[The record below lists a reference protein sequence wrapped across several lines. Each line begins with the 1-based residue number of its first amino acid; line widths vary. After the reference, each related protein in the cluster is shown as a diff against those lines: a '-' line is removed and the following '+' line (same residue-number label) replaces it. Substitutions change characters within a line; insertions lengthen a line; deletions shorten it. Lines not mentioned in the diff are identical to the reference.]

1 MTLDSPIKLSISC
14 VYFDTDEKV
23 FDETIQ
29 SLTNS
34 IEHAKQKGLMID
46 AELHLINNNP
56 KKDQWFTV
64 KIKNFE
70 PCFDRV
76 ICHTGHGNI
85 GYGRGNN
92 LAISS
97 VNSDFHLV
105 LNPDVFLAEDNIF
118 NALHH
123 MQNNPQLDALAA
135 DAFDSEN
142 NRLYLAKR
150 QPSVIVLLAR
160 ALNSKWL
167 NKLLKQQLD
176 RYEYRDLIPSAAGS
190 LDIELMSGCY
200 MLIKT
205 PVLKSINGFDERFF
219 LYFEDFDLSRR
230 LNSKQLVFSIKIL
243 HLGGNTSRKGIH
255 HISYFFKSFI
265 IFSRIR

>member
-1 MTLDSPIKLSISC
+1 MTLYSPIKLSISC

-23 FDETIQ
+23 FDETLQ
-29 SLTNS
+29 SLSNS
-34 IEHAKQKGLMID
+34 IQHAKKKGLMID

-56 KKDQWFTV
+56 KKDQWFKV
-64 KIKNFE
+64 KSINFE

-97 VNSDFHLV
+97 INSDFHLV

-118 NALHH
+118 NALDH
-123 MQNNPQLDALAA
+123 MQNKPQLDALAA

-142 NRLYLAKR
+142 NRLFLAKR

-160 ALNSKWL
+160 AVNSTLL
-167 NKLLKQQLD
+167 NKILKKQLD
-176 RYEYRDLIPSAAGS
+176 KYEYRDLIPSAAGS

-200 MLIKT
+200 MLIRT
-205 PVLKSINGFDERFF
+205 PVLKSIHGFDERYF

-230 LNSKQLVFSIKIL
+230 LASKQLVQSVKIL
-243 HLGGNTSRKGIH
+243 HLGGNASKKGFS
-255 HISYFFKSFI
+255 HIFMFLRSMLRYKFL
-265 IFSRIR
+265 